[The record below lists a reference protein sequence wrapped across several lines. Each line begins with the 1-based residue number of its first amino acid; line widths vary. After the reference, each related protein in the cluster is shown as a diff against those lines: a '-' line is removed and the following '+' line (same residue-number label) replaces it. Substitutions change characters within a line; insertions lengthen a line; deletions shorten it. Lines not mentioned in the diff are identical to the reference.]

1 MKYSYTIKKDPEKG
15 IYFVNE
21 HGAKVAATDILD
33 KCGEARVFAFDGKMG
48 AGKTTFIKC
57 LCEAMGT
64 EDVVNSPTFA
74 IVNVY
79 EINANRHPNEFRGRP
94 AGYSLEAMQIR
105 TQNGKQYVLCAWR
118 RRYVRLTPEE
128 LVRQTTLQLLVD
140 EFGYPHNLIAVE
152 VPIEV
157 AGVNKRCDAI
167 VYNRQMQ
174 PLMLIEFKAP
184 SVHLTQEVFDQAA
197 IYNRTLH
204 VPMLMLCNGRES
216 IVAQVLENQYQ
227 FLPAIPQYQ
236 YL

>member
-1 MKYSYTIKKDPEKG
+1 MSM
-15 IYFVNE
+15 N
-21 HGAKVAATDILD
+21 
-33 KCGEARVFAFDGKMG
+33 
-48 AGKTTFIKC
+48 
-57 LCEAMGT
+57 
-64 EDVVNSPTFA
+64 
-74 IVNVY
+74 
-79 EINANRHPNEFRGRP
+79 
-94 AGYSLEAMQIR
+94 IR

-157 AGVNKRCDAI
+157 AGVQKRCDAI

-174 PLMLIEFKAP
+174 ALMLIEFKAP

-204 VPMLMLCNGRES
+204 VPLLMLCNGRES
-216 IVAQVLENQYQ
+216 IVAQVESTQYQ
-227 FLPAIPQYQ
+227 FIDHIQLYEHLQD
-236 YL
+236 

>member
-1 MKYSYTIKKDPEKG
+1 
-15 IYFVNE
+15 
-21 HGAKVAATDILD
+21 
-33 KCGEARVFAFDGKMG
+33 
-48 AGKTTFIKC
+48 
-57 LCEAMGT
+57 
-64 EDVVNSPTFA
+64 
-74 IVNVY
+74 
-79 EINANRHPNEFRGRP
+79 
-94 AGYSLEAMQIR
+94 MQIR

-118 RRYVRLTPEE
+118 RQYVRLTPEE

-157 AGVNKRCDAI
+157 AGVQKRCDAI

-204 VPMLMLCNGRES
+204 VPLFMLCNGRES
-216 IVAQVLENQYQ
+216 IVAQVQPNQYQ
-227 FLPAIPQYQ
+227 FIGHIPTYET
-236 YL
+236 LTT